1 MVRSDTDRRN
11 HAIPGGSMMNKGFLR
26 LEHRTFTRW
35 PEAASSLLRIGLA
48 ALGVLAASSHAD
60 AAFTLVAHV
69 STASTGGSGNDVAT
83 SAAINTTGANLC
95 VASISEY
102 TGGSGFA
109 TPTDSGS
116 GASWTGLTAR
126 IENVFRVRL
135 FYKAITPGTSHTFG
149 SSGAIGTFPS
159 MDVACFSGADTSAP
173 FDLESAGGGV
183 GSSGT
188 SVQPGSVTPSVN
200 DELVI
205 SALSFSISNAAPPV
219 GVSPGTITDQVD
231 FSQGIH
237 QGAVLSYQIQ
247 TTASAT
253 NPTFSWGVAGDAV
266 AASATFKSAATL
278 STGLVQTSKI
288 TCAGTFRIAVP
299 QGSFTDYSHGITAMT
314 YRFDTSDNKR
324 HYFALAGDG
333 HVLESVEP
341 TLVSCNTAINMTPF
355 AMAAS
360 WGTGGPDGS
369 AWGSD
374 WGQYPL
380 LSTSG
385 CPGNLVDYLPGEC
398 GQVKPAGLKWDSANN
413 YLLETWYPTYGPVY
427 AKPKNSI
434 AAVTLNSSTHTFALT
449 GCWAANPDQFM
460 QQVGGGV
467 IIPPAAWLTANGL
480 SASNGYWGLG
490 LGGPTGTVQLVS
502 NGPSIQLVP
511 VPGSGNACT
520 NGTTTTYPTAA
531 GVVLANFQANN
542 TGPTCGFSSL
552 GCNTAG
558 SPPTFPRAA
567 QTAFTGYSST
577 ISDYWWDPYGGH
589 GWFWGGTTFGM
600 DWYDDGVV
608 QGVLVPFSDVSGWAT
623 GTVLS
628 SPAPSFNP
636 STQVGSFSTNDPID
650 THDGYQ
656 PHVGDAMW
664 VQTCVANVDPDC
676 DAANARDWTFV
687 TITGVS
693 GSGPY
698 TFTYHAEGLDF
709 GTGNHVPVPNLQWWF
724 GPFYGHGA
732 TGGTY
737 PRAMFRLQVIDP
749 NEYTKVLN
757 GTYPTA
763 DLPTYHEDIDA
774 TSLFPQ
780 WGGPSTGSGV
790 AQNFNAANST
800 TGPSWAA
807 ADPDR
812 QQFLVNISFTD
823 CSNGPNYNYCAQIY
837 VWNIG
842 H

>member
-1 MVRSDTDRRN
+1 
-11 HAIPGGSMMNKGFLR
+11 MMNTAFLR
-26 LEHRTFTRW
+26 
-35 PEAASSLLRIGLA
+35 LLRIGLA
-48 ALGVLAASSHAD
+48 TFGVFAAASHAD

-69 STASTGGSGNDVAT
+69 STASTGGSGNDVVT
-83 SAAINTTGANLC
+83 SAAINTTGANLF

-109 TPTDSGS
+109 VPTDSGS
-116 GASWTGLTAR
+116 GGAWTGLTAR
-126 IENVFRVRL
+126 TYNVFRVRL
-135 FYKAITPGTSHTFG
+135 FYKIITPSSSHTFG
-149 SSGAIGTFPS
+149 SSGASGSFPS
-159 MDVACFSGADTSAP
+159 MDVACFSGADTTSP
-173 FDLESAGGGV
+173 FDVESAGGGV

-188 SVQPGSVTPSVN
+188 SVQPGSVTPTAN
-200 DELVI
+200 GELVI
-205 SALSFSISNAAPPV
+205 SALQFTVSNSAPPV
-219 GVSPGTITDQVD
+219 SVSPGTITDQVD

-237 QGAVLSYQIQ
+237 QGAVMSYQIQ

-253 NPTFSWGVAGDAV
+253 NPTFSWTVAGDAV
-266 AASATFKSAATL
+266 ATSATFKSAAL
-278 STGLVQTSKI
+278 NTGLIETSKI
-288 TCAGTFRIAVP
+288 SCAGTFRIAVP
-299 QGSFTDYSHGITAMT
+299 QGSFTDFSHGITAMT
-314 YRFDTSDNKR
+314 FKFDSSDSKR

-341 TLVSCNTAINMTPF
+341 TLAPCNTAIDQTPF
-355 AMAAS
+355 ALAAS
-360 WGTGGPDGS
+360 WGTGGPSGS

-374 WGQYPL
+374 WGRYPL
-380 LSTSG
+380 ESTSG
-385 CPGNLVDYLPGEC
+385 CPGNLVDFLPGEC
-398 GQVKPAGLKWDSANN
+398 GQVKPAGLKWDNANN

-427 AKPKNSI
+427 NLGKNSI
-434 AAVTLNSSTHTFALT
+434 AAVTMNSSAHSLALT
-449 GCWAANPDQFM
+449 GCWAANPDKVM

-467 IIPPAAWLTANGL
+467 IIPPTSWLTANGL
-480 SASNGYWGLG
+480 SAGNGYWGLG

-502 NGPSIQLVP
+502 NGPTIQLVP
-511 VPGSGNACT
+511 VPSSGNACT
-520 NGTTTTYPTAA
+520 DGTTTPNPTAL
-531 GVVLANFQANN
+531 GVELANFAANQN
-542 TGPTCGFSSL
+542 GPTCGFLSL

-558 SPPTFPRAA
+558 SPPTHQYAA

-577 ISDYWWDPYGGH
+577 ISPFWWDPYGGH

-608 QGVLVPFSDVSGWAT
+608 RGVLVPFSEVSGWAT

-628 SPAPSFNP
+628 SPAPSYDP
-636 STQVGSFSTNDPID
+636 VTSIGSFSTNDSID
-650 THDGYQ
+650 THDGYV

-664 VQTCVANVDPDC
+664 VQTCTVDVDPGC
-676 DAANARDWTFV
+676 DTHENARDWSFV

-698 TFTYHAEGLDF
+698 TFTYHVEGPDV
-709 GTGNHVPVPNLQWWF
+709 GSGDHVPLTGGGWWF
-724 GPFYGHGA
+724 GPFYGHGSTA
-732 TGGTY
+732 GTY

-757 GTYPTA
+757 GTYPTS

-790 AQNFNAANST
+790 PMNSGNHNST
-800 TGPSWAA
+800 TGPSWAG

-812 QQFLVNISFTD
+812 QQFMVNISFTSCD
-823 CSNGPNYNYCAQIY
+823 ATTAPAYSYCAQIY